1 LGGFFRKVE
10 NIFWECS
17 QKGILYLFINESMN
31 EYQKEEYIF
40 LFDNYWEDFLEKSR
54 TFSGNV
60 LKKGF

>member
-1 LGGFFRKVE
+1 
-10 NIFWECS
+10 
-17 QKGILYLFINESMN
+17 MN

-60 LKKGF
+60 LKKGFYIYL